1 MEDGIMSTES
11 FTNTVVIKEDGFKCF
26 CEILEKGKDY
36 KEERKSGIPDGDL
49 DKIAYYLKNHL
60 Y

>member
-1 MEDGIMSTES
+1 MSTES